1 MTAKTKNKTELEVLE
16 TSRIAI
22 DNAQTNLQI
31 KELLEEVGIG
41 GKELSEGQQIH
52 LSAVEAYNFNK
63 IGNNHESISYREF
76 STEKKALDNL
86 YRNHRKKA
94 KVMFKNEPRELIHLN
109 LQNTIPATYLQWI
122 DTVKRFYTYVNEN
135 PQTKQQLAL
144 FKIKDEDIQSA
155 LQLILKVEELR
166 KVYLNEKGKS
176 QEATKRK
183 NQALSKLDKWLRNFM
198 STANIALDDHPQLME
213 ALGKQTKS

>member
-109 LQNTIPATYLQWI
+109 LQNVITSYSIHYTKLYDLPFLLLEKENLNLLVLFLQ
-122 DTVKRFYTYVNEN
+122 FHLPEH
-135 PQTKQQLAL
+135 
-144 FKIKDEDIQSA
+144 FSF
-155 LQLILKVEELR
+155 
-166 KVYLNEKGKS
+166 
-176 QEATKRK
+176 
-183 NQALSKLDKWLRNFM
+183 LSKKMFR
-198 STANIALDDHPQLME
+198 Q
-213 ALGKQTKS
+213 